1 MEHEKPSPIREDLD
15 RLNMKHNPSLQP
27 LEGNAWRST
36 DSDPW
41 FLVEGPFAPGEY
53 WLDFQAKLVSD
64 TPSSNMKLYVGDEN
78 RVFSEA
84 NCVVLGRMPRGA
96 EKSKVRM
103 RLRIHSTVSAFRF
116 DPCEAVAEFE
126 LTPLTLTLRKAWLT
140 DFHPEVEAAPADHPQ
155 ARVNRLLERI
165 GRTAVNW
172 ALDWRKINEVDV
184 NRALVERDHAHD
196 DMPTLPKVELKE
208 GQQPH
213 IRPFDLP
220 WIVPLNV
227 DVRTDMPQRLNVMI
241 PGIAMRYMSGGPNTV
256 INLTYRLAREGVPV
270 RYVSTDVPEESDHGL
285 LYAHFK
291 KLTGVSKLDNVE
303 IVSASDRSRPL
314 PIGDRDVFFGSS
326 WWTVQLIQRI
336 LPRMRAKRFLYMI
349 QDYESGFLPWSS
361 AHACAEETY
370 GFDYRAVICGQL
382 LADHMVASR
391 TGQFADPSFIDK
403 CATFEPA
410 VDSTRFRFER
420 TAHPPD
426 RKRLLFY
433 ARPGA
438 PRNLY
443 EMGLYALR
451 EAVQA
456 GCFRGPEWE
465 LWGMGEPI
473 PATELADSTSLKPWP
488 WSNYD
493 DYAKLLR
500 SADVGLSLMQSP
512 HSSYPPLELA
522 ACGAQVVTNCFGVKT
537 APRLLD
543 YSTNIVPVKTTVDDI
558 VRGLKEAESRIS
570 NWDLRERGSHL
581 KLASDW
587 DDVFEP
593 MLPRVLGMWDE
604 CRKMATGNLRTAP
617 GIAEPLSRA
626 A

>member
-1 MEHEKPSPIREDLD
+1 
-15 RLNMKHNPSLQP
+15 MKYNPSLQP
-27 LEGNAWRST
+27 LEGSAWRST
-36 DSDPW
+36 DDDPW
-41 FLVEGPFAPGEY
+41 FLIEGPFAPGEY
-53 WLDFQAKLVSD
+53 WLEIKAKLLSD
-64 TPSSNMKLYVGDEN
+64 VPSTNMKLYVGDKDQ
-78 RVFSEA
+78 VFSEA
-84 NCVVLGRMPRGA
+84 NCVLLGRMPRGT
-96 EKSKVRM
+96 EKTTIKI
-103 RLRIHSTVSAFRF
+103 RLRIHQTVTAFRF
-116 DPCEAVAEFE
+116 DPCQAVADFE
-126 LTPLTLTLRKAWLT
+126 LSPVTLTLRKAWLT
-140 DFHPEVEAAPADHPQ
+140 DFHPVSPAPHKPWPVVP
-155 ARVNRLLERI
+155 ARFQRVTERI
-165 GRTAVNW
+165 GRALVRR
-172 ALDWRKINEVDV
+172 ALDWQRVNEVDI
-184 NRALVERDHAHD
+184 NRPLVERDHAHD
-196 DMPTLPKVELKE
+196 DMPTLPKVEIKQ
-208 GQQPH
+208 GQQPEV
-213 IRPFDLP
+213 RAFDLP

-270 RYVSTDVPEESDHGL
+270 RFVSTDIPEESDHGL

-303 IVSASDRSRPL
+303 IVSASDRNRPL

-326 WWTVQLIQRI
+326 WWTVQLINRI

-391 TGQFADPSFIDK
+391 TGRFADPSFIDK
-403 CATFEPA
+403 CVTFEPA
-410 VDSTRFRFER
+410 VDNTRFKFDRQS
-420 TAHPPD
+420 HPPD

-433 ARPGA
+433 ARPSA

-443 EMGLYALR
+443 ELGLYALR
-451 EAVQA
+451 EAVQS

-473 PATELADSTSLKPWP
+473 PPTELADNTSLKPWP

-543 YSTNIVPVKTTVDDI
+543 YSTNIVPVKTSVDDI
-558 VRGLKEAESRIS
+558 VRGLQEAESRVLD
-570 NWDLRERGSHL
+570 WDRRERGSHL
-581 KLASDW
+581 QLPCQW

-593 MLPRVLGMWDE
+593 LLPRVLDMWE
-604 CRKMATGNLRTAP
+604 EARRMAIGNVRIAP
-617 GIAEPLSRA
+617 APTEYRARA